1 MAKKYNLENT
11 VVGKLKVLS
20 LVPVNERPTQNHG
33 NYWLCQ
39 CECGNFVKVPT
50 SYLTGNSN
58 YTQTSCGCDRK
69 KKAFQA
75 TSYID
80 VSDEFLDKYKED
92 FEKFLLIH
100 KALIRTSGNDAQY
113 YKNNPK
119 EYEKIIN
126 HFWEDNQFNCLYSFW
141 KDNQNNKITFYDWAK
156 PSLDHII
163 PSSKGGMNTLD
174 NFQFLTT
181 FENLSKRD
189 MTMEEW
195 NNFKKETNTHSDF
208 YIESILKGGQDYE
221 IVF

>member
-1 MAKKYNLENT
+1 MAKKYDLNNKI
-11 VVGKLKVLS
+11 VGKLKVLS
-20 LVPVNERPTQNHG
+20 LVPIEERPTKNHG

-50 SYLTGNSN
+50 TYLTGNSN

-80 VSDEFLDKYKED
+80 ISDEFLDKYKED

-100 KALIRTSGNDAQY
+100 KALIRTSGNDGQY

-119 EYEKIIN
+119 EYEKIIDY
-126 HFWEDNQFNCLYSFW
+126 FWNEKQFNCIYFFW
-141 KDNQNNKITFYDWAK
+141 KNNKNNQLTFYDWAK

-163 PSSKGGMNTLD
+163 PISKGGKNNLE

-181 FENLSKRD
+181 FENLAKRD

-195 NNFKKETNTHSDF
+195 NNFKNLTNTKSDYF
-208 YIESILKGGQDYE
+208 IENIILKED
-221 IVF
+221 

>member
-1 MAKKYNLENT
+1 MAKAYDLTNKI
-11 VVGKLKVLS
+11 VGRLRVISK
-20 LVPVNERPTQNHG
+20 VPVNERPTQSHG

-39 CECGNFVKVPT
+39 CECGNYVKVPT
-50 SYLTGNSN
+50 TYLAGNSN

-75 TSYID
+75 TAYVD
-80 VSDEFLDKYKED
+80 VTDEFLDKYKED

-100 KALIRTSGNDAQY
+100 KALIKTSGNDAQY

-119 EYEKIIN
+119 EYEKIIDY
-126 HFWEDNQFNCLYSFW
+126 FWKDNQFNCLYSFW
-141 KDNQNNKITFYDWAK
+141 KNNQNNKITFYDWAK

-163 PSSKGGMNTLD
+163 PSSKGGTNTLD

-208 YIESILKGGQDYE
+208 YIESILKGGLDK
-221 IVF
+221 